1 MPVTTPP
8 IFCESRS
15 PERIAEARRLSD
27 TLHSPIIEHID
38 ERADV
43 VLALTDTQ
51 LELRPCG
58 KNAPG
63 PVYVDFVGGS
73 LGFSRT
79 VNRYGQLFKAVGF
92 KKESQPPSIIDATA
106 GLCHDA
112 FLLACNGC
120 KVTAIERSAVL
131 HALIVDGIARASD
144 SDNEL
149 QAMLEQRLALIHADA
164 LAHLEIVEERE
175 QPDVVYLDPMFPER
189 TKTALVKK
197 EMRILRGIVGDDE
210 DAAELLETARNVATK
225 RVVVKRMKHAPELA
239 ANPMIC
245 YRGKT
250 TRFDVYAPFPNR
262 PENV

>member
-1 MPVTTPP
+1 MTPP
-8 IFCESRS
+8 IFCESQS
-15 PERIAEARRLSD
+15 PEHIAEARRLSES
-27 TLHSPIIEHID
+27 LRSPIIDSID
-38 ERADV
+38 DRDDV
-43 VLALTDTQ
+43 VLAVTNTR

-63 PVYVDFVGGS
+63 PVCVDFVGGS

-92 KKESQPPSIIDATA
+92 KKQSQPPSIIDATA

-120 KVTAIERSAVL
+120 NVTAIERSAVL
-131 HALIVDGIARASD
+131 HALIVDGIARAREAD
-144 SDNEL
+144 DKLRNILDERL
-149 QAMLEQRLALIHADA
+149 TLLHAEAQTRLENVKEAD
-164 LAHLEIVEERE
+164 R
-175 QPDVVYLDPMFPER
+175 PDVVYLDPMFPER

-210 DAAELLETARNVATK
+210 DAGELLEIARKVAIK

-239 ANPMIC
+239 PNPTIC

-250 TRFDVYAPFPNR
+250 TRFDVYAPFRKP